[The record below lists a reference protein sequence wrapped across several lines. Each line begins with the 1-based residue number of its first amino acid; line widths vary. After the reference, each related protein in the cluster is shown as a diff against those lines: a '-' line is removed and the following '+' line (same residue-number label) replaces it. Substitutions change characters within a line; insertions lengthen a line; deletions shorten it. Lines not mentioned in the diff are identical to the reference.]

1 MRQAQTA
8 ILERRALD
16 AVLRSSFPAFLQKVF
31 HTLCP
36 GQEFEGGWPIDA
48 MSYQIARILSGEERR
63 LIVNLPPR
71 SLKSIAFSVALPAYA
86 LGLNPRRRIICVSY
100 SGELAKKLSNQ
111 FRAIIES
118 DWYRRLFPRTRIGPF
133 KNTETEIEFTE
144 GGFRLAVSV
153 HGTLTGRGGDLII
166 IDDPI
171 KPEDALSLT
180 IRTGTNQWFFNTL
193 LSRQDN
199 KLTGAILVVMQRL
212 HVDDLT
218 GCLLEGPE
226 AWIVLRLP
234 AIAEERE
241 LILIGNGRHHE
252 RLPGDVLCPV
262 REPRHALETLRRQL
276 GSDIFSAQYLQAPVP
291 PGGAMIKCYWVQR
304 YSHLPDRSWQSRVV
318 QSWDTANK
326 GGAENDLSVCTTWLI
341 DNGQFYLL
349 DVERGRYDYPQLKQ
363 RALFLADLHRPD
375 SILVEDTNT
384 GSALIQELCRA
395 GRPAIG
401 VRPEGDKIARMS
413 VQSAKFEA
421 GLVHLPERAAWLAD
435 FEAELFAF
443 PGSRHDDQI
452 DSVSQALAHYSGG
465 YRLLEV
471 L

>member
-1 MRQAQTA
+1 MRERQIAD
-8 ILERRALD
+8 LERLALD
-16 AVLRSSFPAFLQKVF
+16 VALRNSYPAFLQKVF
-31 HTLCP
+31 HILCP
-36 GQEFEGGWPIDA
+36 GQDFEDGWPIDA

-100 SGELAKKLSNQ
+100 SGELARKLSND
-111 FRAIIES
+111 FRAVVEC
-118 DWYRRLFPRTRIGPF
+118 DWYRRLFPRTRIGRF
-133 KNTETEIEFTE
+133 KNTESEIEFTE

-171 KPEDALSLT
+171 KPVDALSEAA
-180 IRTGTNQWFFNTL
+180 RTGVNQWFLNTL

-199 KLTGAILVVMQRL
+199 KLTAAILLVMQRV

-218 GCLLEGPE
+218 GCVLEGPE
-226 AWIVLRLP
+226 AWTILKLP

-241 LILIGNGRHHE
+241 LIPVRKGGHYE
-252 RLPGDVLCPV
+252 RLPGDVLWPQ
-262 REPRHALETLRRQL
+262 REPRHVLETLRTQL
-276 GSDIFSAQYLQAPVP
+276 GSDIFSAQYQQAPVP
-291 PGGAMIKCYWVQR
+291 PGGAMIKRDWIRR
-304 YSHLPDRSWQSRVV
+304 YCQLPDRTWRVRLIQSR
-318 QSWDTANK
+318 DTACK
-326 GGAENDLSVCTTWLI
+326 GGAENDWSVCTTWLVEG
-341 DNGQFYLL
+341 GQFYLI
-349 DVERGRYDYPQLKQ
+349 DVDRGRYDYPQLKQ
-363 RALFLADLHRPD
+363 RALLLADRHQPD
-375 SILVEDTNT
+375 SILVEEAGT
-384 GSALIQELCRA
+384 GSALIQELCQA

-443 PGSRHDDQI
+443 PGSRYDDQI
-452 DSVSQALAHYSGG
+452 DSVSQALAHNSGG